1 MAPVH
6 RAGSSVILSTAH
18 HPPWM
23 AMFEHLPS
31 ELVRSDDIETIMKKM
46 TGNASFPV
54 VPAAS
59 PEKTAV
65 PSCEPK

>member
-1 MAPVH
+1 
-6 RAGSSVILSTAH
+6 
-18 HPPWM
+18 M

-31 ELVRSDDIETIMKKM
+31 ELVRSDDIETIMKKL

-59 PEKTAV
+59 PDLTAV
-65 PSCEPK
+65 PSCEPKCSATL